1 MQCLL
6 AGKVPMS
13 EYFAIDYTPHDIT
26 PYSKFFVSKFLKT
39 ITTNTGR
46 NVAPEGDIPRQQG
59 DQGSMTR
66 WSDGSDDGDSAERVQ
81 ELNSVG
87 QSVGQSR
94 SSMTLVLR
102 RSVHGN
108 SAEETLI
115 WHYAVEYTPW
125 TGNFKIARSSFG
137 LVR

>member
-59 DQGSMTR
+59 DQGSMT
-66 WSDGSDDGDSAERVQ
+66 GGPTV
-81 ELNSVG
+81 VTM
-87 QSVGQSR
+87 VI
-94 SSMTLVLR
+94 VR
-102 RSVHGN
+102 R
-108 SAEETLI
+108 
-115 WHYAVEYTPW
+115 EYR
-125 TGNFKIARSSFG
+125 N
-137 LVR
+137 